1 MPARVRDRQGEED
14 ARGQENTTVVNIR
27 TRGSGPF
34 AAWSVHSRMIAMW
47 PRFREI
53 ALIVAAAP
61 LLLLLWG
68 LGHNEYLF
76 GPGYVDLVAL
86 AVIAGGVA
94 WRLRFKKSAHTV
106 LWLFVALCVYN
117 AAISIG
123 GFVFRPWLSV
133 VSVCVCA
140 AIAFGLWRKKHI
152 AIRVGWFVVLASF
165 TGFFLLHFF
174 REIDFDERFG
184 RCRNE
189 ETRLDPVVRVI
200 DRVKHPYDF
209 VLYEPPAIDDLT
221 GDALRPWVVGAV
233 GVDTFTLRWF
243 DPDAAAFVRLTPLS
257 GWQKVQRLAL
267 SHDGR
272 LVYGAPWG
280 NRGQREFVLAV
291 DPRDPKDVSKIPV
304 ENCRNVYELM
314 TDPAT
319 GRLWVL
325 CETSHNL
332 VALDGRSYEQ
342 LAQAELPGLDAYD
355 IALDPDRRRLF
366 VTDYWS
372 PTVTVLDADTLAFV
386 DSIRVGWSSFG
397 AAVWRDRLYV
407 ARPLASEVVEIDL
420 ASLKVLREIP
430 VGYGVRDLEIDARRA
445 VLYAGNYFDG
455 TVDAIDIASGNR
467 LKRAI
472 VGQLVRGLM
481 FDSARDRLWIATGC
495 GTKVIEPACWL
506 DPVESSGLEQAPA
519 CVQGTANP

>member
-1 MPARVRDRQGEED
+1 
-14 ARGQENTTVVNIR
+14 
-27 TRGSGPF
+27 
-34 AAWSVHSRMIAMW
+34 MW

-53 ALIVAAAP
+53 ALVLAAAP

-76 GPGYVDLVAL
+76 GPGYVDLVAG
-86 AVIAGGVA
+86 AVILAGIA
-94 WRLRFKKSAHTV
+94 WRIWTKSSAHTV
-106 LWLFVALCVYN
+106 LWLFVALCLYN

-123 GFVFRPWLSV
+123 GFVFRPWLSALV
-133 VSVCVCA
+133 VVLCA
-140 AIAFGLWRKKHI
+140 ALSFALRRKKHV
-152 AIRVGWFVVLASF
+152 AIRIGWSIVLASF
-165 TGFFLLHFF
+165 AGFFLLHYF
-174 REIDFDERFG
+174 REIDFDERLG

-189 ETRLDPVVRVI
+189 EAALDPAVRVV

-209 VLYEPPAIDDLT
+209 VLYEPPPVEDLA

-243 DPDAAAFVRLTPLS
+243 DPDAVEFVRLTPLS

-267 SHDGR
+267 SADGR

-280 NRGQREFVLAV
+280 NRGMREFVLAV

-342 LAQAELPGLDAYD
+342 VAQVDLPGLDAYD
-355 IALDPDRRRLF
+355 IALDPHRRRLF

-372 PTVTVLDADTLAFV
+372 PTVTVLDADRLTVV

-407 ARPLASEVVEIDL
+407 ARPLASKVVEIDL
-420 ASLKVLREIP
+420 ASLRVLREIP
-430 VGYGVRDLEIDARRA
+430 VGYGVRDLEIDERRGIF
-445 VLYAGNYFDG
+445 YAGNYFDG
-455 TVDAIDIASGNR
+455 TVDAVEIASGRR
-467 LKRAI
+467 LKRAV

-481 FDSARDRLWIATGC
+481 LDSARDRLWIATGC

-506 DPVESSGLEQAPA
+506 DPVSAPGLDQAPA
-519 CVQGTANP
+519 CVQGVDSP